1 MNLLPG
7 ERRVGLLTGVALVLF
22 LLLAIFRTEFQPLD
36 LSINHWS
43 ASINGGFFTFYAEII
58 SVAFDTI
65 ALLVA
70 SLVMAALLFAFHHR
84 RFSLLLLGAMG
95 GDVLLVTL
103 SKILVSSPRP
113 LNGIIAANGF
123 SFPSGHTTSTF
134 VLLGLLTYFAWMS
147 WPSLKNKA
155 LTSGAFVSVT
165 GIVGFD
171 RIYLNVHW
179 ATDVIGAVLLGSF
192 WLLLC
197 ILVFSRLQVMRK
209 RWRRSAAMPRLTN
222 QLLS

>member
-7 ERRVGLLTGVALVLF
+7 ERRVGLLCVVALVFF
-22 LLLAIFRTEFQPLD
+22 LLLAIFRTEFQSLN
-36 LSINHWS
+36 LSINLWS
-43 ASINGGFFTFYAEII
+43 ASVNGGFFTSYALII
-58 SVAFDTI
+58 SVAFDTM

-70 SLVMAALLFAFHHR
+70 SLVMAALFFSFHHR
-84 RFSLLLLGAMG
+84 RLSLLLLGAMG

-147 WPSLKNKA
+147 WPSLKIKA

-179 ATDVIGAVLLGSF
+179 ATDVIGAVLLGTF

-197 ILVFSRLQVMRK
+197 ILVFSRLQVRYK
-209 RWRRSAAMPRLTN
+209 VHSVELKKTS
-222 QLLS
+222 LKLG